1 MTLSLSRTLIHAV
14 VVLCLAALPGAQA
27 REPRA
32 ASATVL
38 PPGFSSE
45 VIASGLVFPTTFVAL
60 PEGRLLIAEKQGTVR
75 LLSQGV
81 LRPEPFIDLRERIN
95 SFGDRGL
102 LGMAVDPDFARNG
115 YLYLLYTY
123 EIEPADP
130 DGPGPMVGRLARYT
144 VVGGS
149 ASPQSELVLLGT
161 QVARSCNQLPAGAD
175 CIPSDSASHSVAQ
188 VLFAPDGSLLVGT
201 GDGARSDIVDEDA
214 LRAQSLDSLAGKL
227 LRLSPTGEG
236 LPTNPFWTGN
246 ARDNRS
252 KVWSL
257 GLRNPFRFTV
267 RPSNGVPYLGDVGWL
282 AYEEIDVATAGA
294 NFGWPC
300 YEGPE
305 RQPGYASLPL
315 CQALYELGPSAV
327 KGPLYAWAHEGRS
340 AAAVGGAFYTGT
352 SYPSSLW
359 GAYFFGDYALSWFRT
374 LQVDERDELIP
385 GSVTPLASE
394 VGTPV
399 ELRPGPDG
407 DMLYLSITMGELRR
421 LRYTAGNTP
430 PVAVARATPE
440 EGNPPLQVQFSSA
453 GSADADGDALT
464 YRWEFGDGTPGSTLA
479 NPQHTYTAEG
489 VYVARLTVED
499 GRGGSGSAT
508 VQVSVGNR
516 APRVSLISPE
526 PSLLFQVGQVIS
538 LAGQAVDPE
547 EGPVPGERL
556 EWSVV
561 LQHCTQGDCHA
572 HPYHSATGPSGSFTV
587 PNHADEMYFDIT
599 LSATDSA
606 GLASQRTVRLRPLTL
621 QVTLESE
628 PAGLQLVYDGQL
640 VTAPHTRTTIAGST
654 HTLEAPSPQGSWAF
668 ERWSTGG
675 AQRHEVTVGTEAARY
690 TATFVSTTPGECA
703 EGEYRAEY
711 FNNPSLEGS
720 PYLVRCEGAPLAYD
734 WGEGSPA
741 PGVAADGFSVRWSGR
756 FRFRFGLYRI
766 TARADDGVR
775 VWVGDQLAVDAWYDQ
790 GPTNYSTLLLLSGE
804 RRVVMEYYENGGG
817 AVAGLG
823 WRRL

>member
-1 MTLSLSRTLIHAV
+1 MTLRLSRVLIPTAV
-14 VVLCLAALPGAQA
+14 ALCLAALPGAQA
-27 REPRA
+27 WEPPPA
-32 ASATVL
+32 PATVL

-45 VIASGLVFPTTFVAL
+45 LITSGLTLPTTSAAL
-60 PEGRLLIAEKQGTVR
+60 PDGRLLIAEKQGTVR
-75 LLSQGV
+75 LLRQGV
-81 LRPEPFIDLRERIN
+81 LRPEPFIDLRDRIN

-123 EIEPADP
+123 ESNPASP
-130 DGPGPMVGRLARYT
+130 DGDGPMVGRLARYT
-144 VVGGS
+144 AVGDS
-149 ASPQSELVLLGT
+149 ASPWSELVLLGT
-161 QVARSCNQLPAGAD
+161 QVATSCNQLPVGAD
-175 CIPSDSASHSVAQ
+175 CIPSDSASHSVGQ
-188 VLFAPDGSLLVGT
+188 VLFAPDGSLLVTT

-214 LRAQSLDSLAGKL
+214 LRAQSVDSLAGKL
-227 LRLSPTGEG
+227 LRVSPTGEG
-236 LPTNPFWTGN
+236 LATNPYWTGN

-267 RPSNGVPYLGDVGWL
+267 RPGTGVPYLGDVGWL
-282 AYEEIDVATAGA
+282 AYEEIDVATPGA

-327 KGPLYAWAHEGRS
+327 KGPLYAWEHEGRS
-340 AAAVGGAFYTGT
+340 AAVVGGAFYTGT

-359 GAYFFGDYALSWFRT
+359 GAYFFGDYARSWFRT

-399 ELRPGPDG
+399 ELRPGPDT
-407 DMLYLSITMGELRR
+407 DMLYLSITTGELRR

-430 PVAVARATPE
+430 PVAVARATPQ
-440 EGNPPLQVQFSSA
+440 EGLPPLQVQFSSE
-453 GSADADGDALT
+453 GSTDADGDALT
-464 YRWEFGDGTPGSTLA
+464 YRWEFGDDSPGSTLA
-479 NPQHTYTAEG
+479 NPQHTYTTAG

-508 VQVSVGNR
+508 VEVSVGNR
-516 APRVSLISPE
+516 APRVSVLSPD
-526 PSLLFQVGQVIS
+526 PSLLFQVGQVVS
-538 LAGQAVDPE
+538 LVGQAVDPE
-547 EGPVPGERL
+547 EGPLPAERL
-556 EWSVV
+556 QWSVV

-572 HPYHSATGPSGSFTV
+572 HPFHSATGPSSSFTV
-587 PNHADEMYFDIT
+587 PNHGDEMYFDIT
-599 LSATDSA
+599 LTATDSQ
-606 GLASQRTVRLRPLTL
+606 GRQGRRTVTL
-621 QVTLESE
+621 LPRTVQVTLETE
-628 PAGLQLVYDGQL
+628 PAGLQLVYDGQR
-640 VTAPHTRTTIAGST
+640 VTAPHTRTSIVGST
-654 HTLEAPSPQGSWAF
+654 HTLEAPSPQGSWAY
-668 ERWSTGG
+668 ESWSTGG
-675 AQRHEVTVGTEAARY
+675 AQRHEVTLGTEAARY
-690 TATFVSTTPGECA
+690 TATFSSTAPEACA
-703 EGEYRAEY
+703 VGEYRAEY
-711 FNNPSLEGS
+711 FNHPSLEGS

-734 WGEGSPA
+734 WGEDSPA
-741 PGVAADGFSVRWSGR
+741 PGVVADGFSVRWSGR
-756 FRFRFGLYRI
+756 FRFRLGFYLL

-775 VWVGDQLAVDAWYDQ
+775 VWVGDRLVVDAWRDQ
-790 GPTNYSTLLLLSGE
+790 RPTDYSTLLLLSGE
-804 RRVVMEYYENGGG
+804 RPVVMEYYENGGG